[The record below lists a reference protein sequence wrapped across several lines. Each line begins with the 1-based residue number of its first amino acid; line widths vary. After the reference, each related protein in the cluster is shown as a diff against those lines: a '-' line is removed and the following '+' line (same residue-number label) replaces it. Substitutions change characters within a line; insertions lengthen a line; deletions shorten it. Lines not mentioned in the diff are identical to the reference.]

1 MGTNKTRKRILWAG
15 ALSVAIAASGVYGYN
30 AVQAAGSNGSAST
43 GAATAAQTGKQ
54 LISVEKAEQLALAV
68 AKGTVKDIDLV
79 HYKGR
84 LAYKVYIQQSD
95 RGTKLWIDAATGK
108 SLGKRTFEYHDDYDR
123 DDDYEDDRDRYPS
136 GLIGAGKA
144 AAAALK
150 HAGGGTVTDVDLDE
164 DDNRWIYDVEVK
176 TSKGSMEV
184 EVNALSGK
192 IVKSE
197 YDHDDD
203 DQNDDHDDDHDDDR
217 YDDDHDDDD
226 DDRYDD

>member
-68 AKGTVKDIDLV
+68 VKGTVKDIDLV